1 MTTPEF
7 KAWLFEGVDMGG
19 EVEECLA
26 RLRTGGSIAAPGFM
40 NPEGVVVFHSAA
52 SQLFKVLLE
61 NDERAKGNLEQFKAQ
76 NFEVVS

>member
-7 KAWLFEGVDMGG
+7 KAW
-19 EVEECLA
+19 
-26 RLRTGGSIAAPGFM
+26 P
-40 NPEGVVVFHSAA
+40 
-52 SQLFKVLLE
+52 KVLLE